1 MKLFTIEDR
10 LTNHSNNYIFFT
22 ENIDNFIKLSIFSS
36 NSEKKILIKEVAK
49 SLINIEDIEEEMKV
63 FHNKILSTFF
73 KALRNRDDKPED
85 SIKDIEF
92 EQLNIN
98 SKDDS
103 DDIKEYLDS
112 IIDRKILAISIS
124 IEDKVILSINSNV
137 EEDIE
142 ANISSVYNIMSSQE
156 ENIYRLIGESENSIF
171 YYDNYSILY
180 YKINNISM
188 VITISKKLNLAKAI
202 KISNLTRDKII
213 KHIS

>member
-1 MKLFTIEDR
+1 MKLFTLEDR
-10 LTNHSNNYIFFT
+10 LTSHRNNYIFFT

-36 NSEKKILIKEVAK
+36 NSEKKILIKEVVK
-49 SLINIEDIEEEMKV
+49 SLTNIDNIEEEMKM

-98 SKDDS
+98 PKDDS
-103 DDIKEYLDS
+103 DDIKDYLDT
-112 IIDRKILAISIS
+112 IIDTKILAISIS

-137 EEDIE
+137 EEGIE
-142 ANISSVYNIMSSQE
+142 ANISSIYNIMSSQE

-180 YKINNISM
+180 YKTNNISM
-188 VITISKKLNLAKAI
+188 VIAISKKINLAKAI